1 MQFIQNT
8 KWLLVVSVVALAI
21 IGFYLYGLFT
31 KPKPLVPVK
40 IKYPTS
46 ERFVFKNLKY
56 GKHPLNQYDLYLPA
70 DRNDKTP
77 ILVLIHGGAWVMGDK
92 SDFMDEWAE
101 EFCDDDII
109 VANMNYR
116 LLDNGVNYT
125 GMMQDIHELLFTL
138 KQNAGTYSMSAYNYN
153 LLGSSAGGHLALL
166 YAYSVKNAY
175 NIHSVISLAGPTNL
189 NDDEFKKLT
198 ENGWGMQGLYNK
210 LLGEEFVK
218 DSRAAISASP
228 IYHIKNIPTLLVHA
242 TDDDVVPFS
251 QSKQLDDSLQHKEIK
266 HRLFNLHNGKHSPF
280 GLNNSFEG
288 IVIQMIKKMINEK

>member
-8 KWLLVVSVVALAI
+8 KWLLVVIVIALAI

-40 IKYPTS
+40 IQYPAS
-46 ERFVFKNLKY
+46 EHFVFKNLKY

-70 DRNDKTP
+70 NRNDKTP

-101 EFCDDDII
+101 KFCEDDII

-116 LLDNGVNYT
+116 LLDNGVTYA
-125 GMMQDIHELLFTL
+125 GMLQDIHELLFTL
-138 KQNAGTYSMSAYNYN
+138 KQNAGTYSMPADNYN

-166 YAYSVKNAY
+166 YAYFVKNAY

-189 NDDEFKKLT
+189 NDEQYKRLT
-198 ENGWGMQGLYNK
+198 ENGWGMQGLYKK
-210 LLGEEFVK
+210 LIGEEFAK
-218 DSRAAISASP
+218 DSKAVTDASP

-251 QSKQLDDSLQHKEIK
+251 QSKQLDDSLQYKKIK
-266 HRLFNLHNGKHSPF
+266 HRLFNLPNGKHSPF
-280 GLNNSFEG
+280 GLHNSFQG
-288 IVIQMIKKMINEK
+288 IVHQQIVKWVRGK